1 MEENGESRNASK
13 DIVETKIVTDDVGE
27 ISKKSVD
34 NAEIGARL
42 AHGFSSEPLPNEIR
56 KYWSEDLGAKKTLDN
71 ENQTDNSEILADKVN
86 LRHDLYGIHHD
97 TLMQKLIEMKS
108 SSRRRQ
114 PQLVDLAALKT
125 NNHRTENVQDS
136 NKPMTK
142 KQRAENLKKYTEFF
156 KEKPCKG
163 SRRVEDE
170 MEAFMAMNVTKAT
183 KVDTYKDY
191 VYENDTEYGL
201 DGLERFYVNKDQFDD
216 GTDQGYGSENEY
228 DDQDQTENVIENNN
242 DSKSDTD
249 KQS

>member
-1 MEENGESRNASK
+1 MEENGESRNASNDVETK
-13 DIVETKIVTDDVGE
+13 VVPDDIVEIG
-27 ISKKSVD
+27 KKSVD
-34 NAEIGARL
+34 SAEISARL
-42 AHGFSSEPLPNEIR
+42 GHGFSSEPLHNEKS
-56 KYWSEDLGAKKTLDN
+56 KYWSEDIGVKKTVDN
-71 ENQTDNSEILADKVN
+71 ENQTDNSEIFADKVN

-114 PQLVDLAALKT
+114 PQLVDLDALKT
-125 NNHRTENVQDS
+125 NDHRTENVQDS

-156 KEKPCKG
+156 KEKPRKG
-163 SRRVEDE
+163 SRQVEDE

-183 KVDTYKDY
+183 KVDTYQDY

-201 DGLERFYVNKDQFDD
+201 SGLERFYVNKDQFDD
-216 GTDQGYGSENEY
+216 GTDQGYGSENDS
-228 DDQDQTENVIENNN
+228 DDQDQTDNVIENNN